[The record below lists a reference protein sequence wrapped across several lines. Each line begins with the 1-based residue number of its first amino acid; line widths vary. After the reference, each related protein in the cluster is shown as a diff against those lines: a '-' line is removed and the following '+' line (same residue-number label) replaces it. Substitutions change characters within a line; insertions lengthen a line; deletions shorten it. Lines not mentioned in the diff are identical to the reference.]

1 MSSAAQF
8 ANLANVV
15 RTTIARDEA
24 ETPTWLPKDARAARK
39 LVNPVEDFKFLLR
52 KLSLPAVMADLK
64 EFQAEK
70 QTPALSPI
78 QSAMLLE
85 ADSYMLT
92 LDSDA
97 WTEHFEKYLK
107 QNQAAG
113 EKFCF
118 VARIL
123 CQYVKFFG
131 RDTRPA
137 CGY

>member
-1 MSSAAQF
+1 
-8 ANLANVV
+8 
-15 RTTIARDEA
+15 
-24 ETPTWLPKDARAARK
+24 
-39 LVNPVEDFKFLLR
+39 
-52 KLSLPAVMADLK
+52 MADLK

-113 EKFCF
+113 E
-118 VARIL
+118 
-123 CQYVKFFG
+123 FFRSDSSKIG
-131 RDTRPA
+131 RASSRERVL
-137 CGY
+137 